1 MVTLTVFTIKILAE
15 KPISEEEFRNLTE
28 RSLLRVN
35 ALNGSFKGDDAVIK
49 YYPPS
54 DLYPFRMAIAAAS
67 ISIGKSRRMHLG
79 SLCQTV
85 TDCIRFELPQF
96 KVIDAIESL
105 SLSE

>member
-1 MVTLTVFTIKILAE
+1 MIPVTIYRIKILAE
-15 KPISEEEFRNLTE
+15 KPISEEEFRSLTE

-35 ALNGSFKGDDAVIK
+35 ALNGSFKGDNAVIK

-54 DLYPFRMAIAAAS
+54 DSYPFRMAIVVAS
-67 ISIGKSRRMHLG
+67 ISVGKSRRMYLG

-96 KVIDAIESL
+96 KVIDALESW
-105 SLSE
+105 SL